1 MTETTKA
8 RNSKL
13 FQEAELLR
21 QEVQKELYERIRI
34 NSTDNKNKSDT
45 GKPDLKTVKNQLTI
59 APINGAMILLLK
71 FIYKIDWCS
80 VRLAQ
85 LA

>member
-45 GKPDLKTVKNQLTI
+45 GKPDLKTVKN
-59 APINGAMILLLK
+59 
-71 FIYKIDWCS
+71 
-80 VRLAQ
+80 
-85 LA
+85 